1 MGYQAIMP
9 RGVEALVSALGPYA
23 LLGLLAHAVILILL
37 VKSARTK
44 SGCYEVVREE
54 GYTRTLRVFLPVAV
68 ALKPA
73 SNTVE
78 FIVLSTGQ
86 RKMLGGV
93 EGVVGV
99 GSGFVD
105 VVARGDCGQLSL
117 EDA

>member
-1 MGYQAIMP
+1 MGYQAILP

-73 SNTVE
+73 CNAVE
-78 FIVLSTGQ
+78 FIVLSTGK
-86 RKMLGGV
+86 RKMLRGV
-93 EGVVGV
+93 EEVAGV
-99 GSGFVD
+99 GSGFID
-105 VVARGDCGQLSL
+105 VVARGDGGQLSL

>member
-1 MGYQAIMP
+1 MSYQAIIP

-23 LLGLLAHAVILILL
+23 LLGLLAHTIILILL
-37 VKSARTK
+37 AKSARAK
-44 SGCYEVVREE
+44 SGRYEVVK

-73 SNTVE
+73 CDAVE

-86 RKMLGGV
+86 RKILRGV

-105 VVARGDCGQLSL
+105 VVARGDGGQLSL

>member
-1 MGYQAIMP
+1 MAYQTILP

-23 LLGLLAHAVILILL
+23 LLGLLAHTIILILL
-37 VKSARTK
+37 VKSGRTK
-44 SGCYEVVREE
+44 SGCYEVVREG

-73 SNTVE
+73 CDAVE

-105 VVARGDCGQLSL
+105 VVARGDSRQLSL

>member
-1 MGYQAIMP
+1 MAYQAIVP

-23 LLGLLAHAVILILL
+23 LLGILVHIIALAFL
-37 VKSARTK
+37 VKSARAK
-44 SGCYEVVREE
+44 SGCYEVVKEE

-73 SNTVE
+73 CDAVE

-93 EGVVGV
+93 EGVVGI
-99 GSGFVD
+99 GSGFID
-105 VVARGDCGQLSL
+105 VMARGDSGQLSL